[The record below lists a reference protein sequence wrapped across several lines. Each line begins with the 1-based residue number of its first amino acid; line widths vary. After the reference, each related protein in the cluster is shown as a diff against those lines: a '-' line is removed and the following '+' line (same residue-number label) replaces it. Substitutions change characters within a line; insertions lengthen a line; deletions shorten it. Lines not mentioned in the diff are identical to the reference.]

1 METTTLQT
9 TRQNLPPTEI
19 DCKWRKQGHCFRGN
33 KRLFRHNPA
42 LEGIDRSRAEKSRRF
57 WVCNCGHVFC
67 LGIWFSVQHCGCFA
81 RSYIYEII
89 TIILRMYSRLE
100 RFHQA
105 LPSPNDNPQKAS
117 RTCPLCR
124 AHSNFVVP
132 SVFLPLPFQR
142 LKLHLDHT
150 LTRERLEVNRSNCL
164 VGTRAN
170 RSKRS

>member
-1 METTTLQT
+1 MA
-9 TRQNLPPTEI
+9 EI
-19 DCKWRKQGHCFRGN
+19 GPWLSWQQVPC
-33 KRLFRHNPA
+33 LFRHNPA
-42 LEGIDRSRAEKSRRF
+42 LEGIDRSGGEKCLEILS
-57 WVCNCGHVFC
+57 VYGLLLNCGHVFC

-89 TIILRMYSRLE
+89 TIILRRGSTK
-100 RFHQA
+100 RFPRRTTTHKKLAGHA
-105 LPSPNDNPQKAS
+105 L
-117 RTCPLCR
+117 
-124 AHSNFVVP
+124 FVVLTAISLFP
-132 SVFLPLPFQR
+132 VYFPPLPFQR